1 MKEIIGQKSS
11 YDPVSKRLMRLYE
24 TLFLF
29 FGPQHWWPGETAFEV
44 MVGAVLTQNTNW
56 KNVERAIAN
65 LKERGLLDPVRLNKL
80 DQKELAEL
88 IRPAG
93 YYNIKAKR
101 LKNLLS
107 TVNEKFEG
115 DLNQIF
121 SLDTE
126 SLRQVLLSVKG
137 IGKETAD
144 SIILYA
150 AKKPIFV
157 VDSYTYRVLSR
168 HNIIPEESTYEDI
181 QELFHTHLERDERLY
196 NEYHA
201 LIVKLCKTYCLK
213 EPKCRDCP
221 IKDL

>member
-1 MKEIIGQKSS
+1 MRETISQTN
-11 YDPVSKRLMRLYE
+11 PHAPLSKRLTEIYQ
-24 TLFLF
+24 TLFSF
-29 FGPQHWWPGETAFEV
+29 FGPQHWWPGETPFEV

-56 KNVERAIAN
+56 KNVERAITN
-65 LKERGLLDPVRLNKL
+65 LKGKNLLDPIKLNKL
-80 DQKELAEL
+80 DLKELAEF

-101 LKNLLS
+101 LKNLLLLI
-107 TVNEKFEG
+107 NENFDG
-115 DLNQIF
+115 DLNRMF
-121 SLDTE
+121 SLSTE
-126 SLRQVLLSVKG
+126 SLRELLLSVKG

-150 AKKPIFV
+150 ARKPIFV
-157 VDSYTYRVLSR
+157 VDAYTYRVLSR
-168 HNIIPEESTYEDI
+168 HNIIPEESTYEEI
-181 QELFHTHLERDERLY
+181 QELFHTHLERKEHLY

-213 EPKCRDCP
+213 EPKCKDCP